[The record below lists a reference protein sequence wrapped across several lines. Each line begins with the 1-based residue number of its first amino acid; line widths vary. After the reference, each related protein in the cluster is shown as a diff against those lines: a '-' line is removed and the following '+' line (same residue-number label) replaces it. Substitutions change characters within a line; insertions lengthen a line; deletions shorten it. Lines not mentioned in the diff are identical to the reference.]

1 MLSNFL
7 IKIFFFNLVI
17 VYFTKLYFIYTVFLI
32 YFGLVYYLVIIFFNS
47 YYFCFVN
54 LFYLHEPSCK
64 IVCSCNSDPS
74 LVKNKTRAKLTLS
87 AKFSLVENVPSCKNV
102 FVQKLPFVQKI
113 IRAILCPRAKQA
125 PCKSIFVQFCT

>member
-74 LVKNKTRAKLTLS
+74 LVSNKTRAKMTLR
-87 AKFSLVENVPSCKNV
+87 AKFSARAKMYPRAEMTL
-102 FVQKLPFVQKI
+102 
-113 IRAILCPRAKQA
+113 RAILSPLCNFVRS
-125 PCKSIFVQFCT
+125 CKFDCHLFLRGLRWLE